1 MIEIKALIFDFDGL
15 ILETE
20 TPVYQSWRECYQA
33 HGHKLNIEEYAACVG
48 SDETSFDPVTDLEN
62 RHDESI
68 DWQFWTQKRR
78 ELIQNLLDKR
88 PPLPGIVDRLEEAT
102 NQGLPCA
109 VASSSPRS
117 WVEPFLDKLDLK
129 RFFKNT
135 VCLDDVKKPKPD
147 PELFL
152 KAAESLGV
160 KPKEALVFED
170 SLNGLR
176 AAKTAGMSCVVI
188 PNPVTRHLNF
198 QEASIRLESL
208 EEHSLTELLS
218 RL

>member
-20 TPVYQSWRECYQA
+20 TPVFESWRECYLA

-62 RHDESI
+62 RHSESI
-68 DWQFWTQKRR
+68 DWQLWTEKRR
-78 ELIQNLLDKR
+78 ELIQKALDNR

-102 NQGLPCA
+102 NQSLPCA

-117 WVEPFLDKLDLK
+117 WVEPFLDKLDLR

-160 KPKEALVFED
+160 KPNEALVFED

-176 AAKTAGMSCVVI
+176 AAKTAGMFCVVI
-188 PNPVTRHLNF
+188 PNQVTRHLNL
-198 QEASIRLESL
+198 QEASLQLESL
-208 EEHSLTELLS
+208 GDQSLSEILF